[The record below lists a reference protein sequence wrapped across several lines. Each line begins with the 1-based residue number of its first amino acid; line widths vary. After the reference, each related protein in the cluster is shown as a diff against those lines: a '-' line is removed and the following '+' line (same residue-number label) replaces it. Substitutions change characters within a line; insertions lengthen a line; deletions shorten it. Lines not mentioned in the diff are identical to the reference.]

1 MNEVECQA
9 HSFAELVRQQAHRI
23 ATLAMAGKNDQ
34 ASEMALKLCTLA
46 AARKRELED
55 KEDTA

>member
-1 MNEVECQA
+1 MTEEDCKA
-9 HSFAELVRQQAHRI
+9 HSFAEFVRQQAHRI

-46 AARKRELED
+46 TERKREIE
-55 KEDTA
+55 ERQDTA